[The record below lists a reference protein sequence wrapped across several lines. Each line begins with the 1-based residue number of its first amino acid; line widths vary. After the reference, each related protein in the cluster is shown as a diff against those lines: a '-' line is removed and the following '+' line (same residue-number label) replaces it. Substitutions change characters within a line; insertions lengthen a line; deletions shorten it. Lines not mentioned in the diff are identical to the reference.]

1 MNWKNYRKAV
11 QIGNCVTDIINMPC
25 VDSVR
30 KSFEGK
36 LFYSVNTGTPE
47 GTSTEIAQKGDWL
60 CEDYDGNWH
69 VEKNREQQ

>member
-11 QIGNCVTDIINMPC
+11 QIDNCVTDIINMPC
-25 VDSVR
+25 VESVR
-30 KSFEGK
+30 KSSDGK
-36 LFYSVNTGTPE
+36 LLYSVNTGTPE
-47 GTSTEIAQKGDWL
+47 ETSTEIAQKGDWL